1 MQDINQNSIEGIKEL
16 IYDYFSEECDIPKEE
31 ITDETS
37 IIEDLEGDSLMLLSL
52 LEVVRKRYGLNIELK
67 TLGKHLMKKPANS
80 VGEVITLTVA
90 IVEHGD
96 NIINVAC

>member
-1 MQDINQNSIEGIKEL
+1 MPEINQSSIEEIKEL
-16 IYDYFSEECDIPKEE
+16 IYDYFSEECDIPKDE
-31 ITDETS
+31 INDETN

-80 VGEVITLTVA
+80 IGEVITLTVA